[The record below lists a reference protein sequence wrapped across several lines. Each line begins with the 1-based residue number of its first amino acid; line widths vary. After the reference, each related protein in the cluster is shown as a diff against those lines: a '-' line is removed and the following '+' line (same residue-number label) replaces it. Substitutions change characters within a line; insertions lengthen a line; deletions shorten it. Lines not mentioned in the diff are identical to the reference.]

1 MPVIMDD
8 SDDERRVGTPST
20 AKLPFP
26 PVTKSHIMH
35 CSFHSWHPK
44 YRTIT
49 PKARVIPLSQPFI
62 DYLRADGIIL
72 PSDDDAQ
79 DANDSG
85 FYSDAQ
91 DDDSDDE
98 DEDVAASWREVHES
112 IRATI
117 AELGGKVYPKL
128 NWSAPKDAT
137 WMNANTMECRT
148 PNDIY
153 LLLKSS
159 DFVTFDLE
167 HAFQDCVD
175 SPDSRITT
183 NDIPFHLILRK
194 SVTTYNPSV
203 EFRCFVRER
212 KLLCICQRDLN
223 HYEFLEKMEGK
234 LKSMIKEFFDVRL
247 RDTFD
252 DESFVFDVYIPQ
264 PFNRVWLVDVNPWAP
279 RTDPLLFSWMELL
292 DKEAPP
298 EPEEPE
304 EIPEGA
310 FARVY
315 IGRPGIMESHTPAS
329 PQESMNTP
337 SESGSEEEELDEEI
351 FLPEL
356 RLVRKNDPE
365 AYNFSHTQYSAHK
378 LPKDV
383 VDASQ
388 SGEGLREFARDW
400 QNILEQRKA
409 AEEANG
415 DSD

>member
-1 MPVIMDD
+1 M
-8 SDDERRVGTPST
+8 GTPST
-20 AKLPFP
+20 ATLPFP

-35 CSFHSWHPK
+35 CSFHSWHPR

-49 PKARVIPLSQPFI
+49 PKARVIPLSRPFL

-72 PSDDDAQ
+72 PSDDETHDP
-79 DANDSG
+79 NDSG

-98 DEDVAASWREVHES
+98 DQDVAASWRDVHEA
-112 IRATI
+112 IWNTI

-148 PNDIY
+148 PNDVY

-167 HAFQDCVD
+167 HAFQDCED
-175 SPDSRITT
+175 SSDSNLSV
-183 NDIPFHLILRK
+183 NDIPFHLVLRK

-223 HYEFLEKMEGK
+223 HYDFLEKMEGK
-234 LKSMIKEFFDVRL
+234 LRSMIKEFFDVRL

-264 PFNRVWLVDVNPWAP
+264 PFNRVWLIDVNPWAP

-315 IGRPGIMESHTPAS
+315 IGRPSKMEQTSLATTADEEDLPL
-329 PQESMNTP
+329 ES
-337 SESGSEEEELDEEI
+337 EGEEEADEEADEELY
-351 FLPEL
+351 LPEL

-409 AEEANG
+409 ADEVDG
-415 DSD
+415 DSDD

>member
-1 MPVIMDD
+1 M
-8 SDDERRVGTPST
+8 
-20 AKLPFP
+20 
-26 PVTKSHIMH
+26 
-35 CSFHSWHPK
+35 
-44 YRTIT
+44 
-49 PKARVIPLSQPFI
+49 IPLTRPFL

-72 PSDDDAQ
+72 PADDDEVH
-79 DANDSG
+79 DPNDSG

-98 DEDVAASWREVHES
+98 DADVAASWRDVHDS
-112 IRATI
+112 IRNTI

-148 PNDIY
+148 PNDVY

-175 SPDSRITT
+175 SPDSSLTV
-183 NDIPFHLILRK
+183 NDIPFHLVLRK

-279 RTDPLLFSWMELL
+279 RTDPLLFSWLELL

-315 IGRPGIMESHTPAS
+315 IGNPNGGAS
-329 PQESMNTP
+329 QLPVASAENTDEL
-337 SESGSEEEELDEEI
+337 SESDSEEEHEEADEELY
-351 FLPEL
+351 LPEL

-400 QNILEQRKA
+400 QNILDQRKA
-409 AEEANG
+409 ADEVAG
-415 DSD
+415 DSDD